1 MPEDT
6 AKPGA
11 PETGAAAS
19 PRLMLVGQFIRDL
32 SFENPHGPLGQGEGD
47 SRPQVEVQVNVE
59 TRRAEDSRE
68 RYEVALKINAAAK
81 KGTATAFLLELDFR
95 GLFDIVGFPDNLLPQ
110 VLLVECPR
118 LLFPFARRIAAD
130 AVRDGGFPALMIDP
144 IDFLSLYRQRLAE
157 EHKRRASAEPPPP
170 AGNGGLQA

>member
-1 MPEDT
+1 MSDDT
-6 AKPGA
+6 AKSAA
-11 PETGAAAS
+11 PEAGATAS

-47 SRPQVEVQVNVE
+47 ARPQVEVQINVE
-59 TRRAEDSRE
+59 SRRSEDSRE

-81 KGTATAFLLELDFR
+81 KGGATSFLLELDFR
-95 GLFDIVGFPDNLLPQ
+95 GLFDVVGFPDNLLPQ

-144 IDFLSLYRQRLAE
+144 IDFLSLFRQRLAE
-157 EHKRRASAEPPPP
+157 EQKRRATAEAP
-170 AGNGGLQA
+170 APATNGGSQA